1 MRLAIVG
8 STQLNGPKSRAI
20 VLDAIKRYAPTC
32 IVSGGAKGIDSLAA
46 DIGRELGL
54 EVDEKKPDWQR
65 WEDSPGCTRH
75 SEEAHLREEEYR
87 KYPGEEGYELMCS
100 GRPKKGFKSRNL
112 EIAQS
117 CDALI
122 RIALKGA
129 TTYGSGWT
137 RDRAKER
144 GVPTEEFVL
153 SKEEDR

>member
-8 STQLNGPKSRAI
+8 STRLSGPRSRAI
-20 VLDAIKRYAPTC
+20 IEDAIKRYAPTC
-32 IVSGGAKGIDSLAA
+32 IVSGGAEGIDSLAA

-54 EVDEKKPDWQR
+54 EVDERKPEVQK
-65 WEDSPGCTRH
+65 WEDQLVSGFLPG
-75 SEEAHLREEEYR
+75 L
-87 KYPGEEGYELMCS
+87 GGV
-100 GRPKKGFKSRNL
+100 GRMLKGFKSRNL

-122 RIALKGA
+122 RIALKDA
-129 TTYGSGWT
+129 KTYGSGWT

-153 SKEEDR
+153 SKEEDK